1 MRFYLVEKIKECM
14 IDFFR
19 MLINNKFLATLT
31 LINIF
36 KSDLF
41 RYPDDVLDRYWYGY
55 KNDNLTTLR
64 TLNTINSGPDNDFQ
78 LPSTVMR
85 TAITANGTLGGCLLI
100 IIHNTTFTCTLQKLK
115 SKTSL
120 DGFTF

>member
-1 MRFYLVEKIKECM
+1 M
-14 IDFFR
+14 IDIFR
-19 MLINNKFLATLT
+19 VVINNKFLVTLT

-64 TLNTINSGPDNDFQ
+64 TLNTVNSRPNNDFQ

-85 TAITANGTLGGCLLI
+85 TAITANGTLYFGWVPPDN
-100 IIHNTTFTCTLQKLK
+100 NTQYYIYMHSALCR
-115 SKTSL
+115 S
-120 DGFTF
+120 